1 VALFLGAAMRLVMI
15 DNYDSFNYNLA
26 QLFHEFG
33 IEVQVFRNDE
43 VSIEGIRR
51 LDPAW
56 ICISPGPKDPSHAG
70 ISKAVIERLGPT
82 VPVLGVCLGMQ
93 AINEVFDGKTHE
105 SPFPVHGKTCLVHHK
120 GDSIFHGL
128 PSPFRAAR
136 YHSLC
141 IEIRSDAVVP
151 LAFVPEGFYMGIRH
165 RFRPIFGV
173 QFHPESFMSEYGIE
187 LLRNFLRVRPDWRPV
202 PEAGEEADRFPRA
215 NFRPQQLPGEA
226 SRLSARRE
234 R

>member
-1 VALFLGAAMRLVMI
+1 
-15 DNYDSFNYNLA
+15 
-26 QLFHEFG
+26 
-33 IEVQVFRNDE
+33 
-43 VSIEGIRR
+43 
-51 LDPAW
+51 
-56 ICISPGPKDPSHAG
+56 
-70 ISKAVIERLGPT
+70 
-82 VPVLGVCLGMQ
+82 MQ